1 MLVYEI
7 GIGAIEMVI
16 FIFAIN
22 DENKFLDQSIF
33 VNLGW
38 FIIIMNFFIIGV
50 YIFLDIRENIRRIV
64 MIIKKVLRRSK
75 LSSNPLQ
82 TVEF

>member
-64 MIIKKVLRRSK
+64 KIIKKVLRRSK